1 MSTIKY
7 SGLFLALTVA
17 LAPMG
22 CLEDSDLPGTLK
34 IAITDSPVDSKDIE
48 SVNLFITNM
57 EGLQDGSWK
66 SFQNFERPLG
76 FNLLQLTGSKSLL
89 IVNQPVNPGEFS
101 DLRLTLRMATRNSS
115 LVINPQSNIERGDG
129 STIPLLLPEGATP
142 QIVIPFATGISSRK
156 TTDITLD
163 FDLRKSIRKNDQGEY
178 LLIPVIRPVNTGQS
192 GHIKTIIKNL
202 PAPEGT
208 VVYAYLPGTFR
219 SSEISNTGGT
229 AFFNAITSAAV
240 EKDQCELGFLE
251 AGAYELVFARHD
263 QDGLG
268 VEVLGKV
275 NGVEVVAQ
283 QKTEIEISLGQLDP
297 P

>member
-101 DLRLTLRMATRNSS
+101 DGGPN
-115 LVINPQSNIERGDG
+115 E
-129 STIPLLLPEGATP
+129 
-142 QIVIPFATGISSRK
+142 
-156 TTDITLD
+156 
-163 FDLRKSIRKNDQGEY
+163 
-178 LLIPVIRPVNTGQS
+178 
-192 GHIKTIIKNL
+192 
-202 PAPEGT
+202 
-208 VVYAYLPGTFR
+208 FR
-219 SSEISNTGGT
+219 SVS
-229 AFFNAITSAAV
+229 
-240 EKDQCELGFLE
+240 
-251 AGAYELVFARHD
+251 H
-263 QDGLG
+263 
-268 VEVLGKV
+268 
-275 NGVEVVAQ
+275 
-283 QKTEIEISLGQLDP
+283 
-297 P
+297 